1 MLKNQENENKILA
14 DFSVFKWMS
23 FIPGETSV
31 DDIAVMKFDGSTT
44 GLFLKTLP
52 TEFFSPCYMIQFV
65 TKGGFRASINNQD
78 YSLHANDGYLIIP
91 DFFMRRLQP
100 TSDHM
105 ELYVM
110 SISRKFMMEMN
121 LQFPLSLIS
130 HIYIHPVWHMSAQKI
145 QGVIHYFGLLR
156 EVIDTKNRTAAMH
169 LVNSFFHFLAGDI
182 AKHQNEY
189 TFFSRN
195 EEITGRFMHLVD
207 AYCDRHHNLDYYAGQ
222 LCLTTRYVANT
233 VRQTLGMTASA
244 CIEFA
249 LTQRAKTLLCTT
261 PLPIQAIADQLGF
274 QNQSHFGTFFKRHTG
289 CSPAAF
295 RKSPRDRPYA
305 TQQESSVTPA
315 AH

>member
-1 MLKNQENENKILA
+1 M
-14 DFSVFKWMS
+14 
-23 FIPGETSV
+23 

-44 GLFLKTLP
+44 NLFLKNLP
-52 TEFFSPCYMIQFV
+52 AEYFSPCYTLQFV
-65 TKGGFRASINNQD
+65 TKGGFQVSINNQE
-78 YSLHANDGYLIIP
+78 YNLQANDGYLIIP
-91 DFFMRRLQP
+91 DFFMRRLEP
-100 TSDHM
+100 TSEHL

-130 HIYIHPVWHMSAQKI
+130 HIYIHPTWHMSAEKV
-145 QGVIHYFGLLR
+145 QGVIRYFDLLR
-156 EVIDTKNRTAAMH
+156 EVIDTQNRTATMF

-182 AKHQNEY
+182 ANTKQNVPSS
-189 TFFSRN
+189 SRN

-207 AYCDRHHNLDYYAGQ
+207 AYCDRHHNLDWYAEQ

-233 VRQTLGMTASA
+233 VKETLGMTASS

-261 PLPIQAIADQLGF
+261 TLSVQEIADQLGF

-289 CSPAAF
+289 SSPAAF
-295 RKSPRDRPYA
+295 RKKL
-305 TQQESSVTPA
+305 
-315 AH
+315 

>member
-1 MLKNQENENKILA
+1 MAEKQENENRILA
-14 DFSVFKWMS
+14 DFSIFKWMS

-44 GLFLKTLP
+44 NLFLKNLP
-52 TEFFSPCYMIQFV
+52 AEYFSPCYTLQFV
-65 TKGGFRASINNQD
+65 TKGGFQVSINNQE
-78 YSLHANDGYLIIP
+78 YNLQANDGYLIIP
-91 DFFMRRLQP
+91 DFFMRRLEP
-100 TSDHM
+100 TSEHL

-130 HIYIHPVWHMSAQKI
+130 HIYIHPTWHMSAEKV
-145 QGVIHYFGLLR
+145 QGVIRYFDLLR
-156 EVIDTKNRTAAMH
+156 EVIDTQNRTATMF

-182 AKHQNEY
+182 ANTKQNVPSS
-189 TFFSRN
+189 SRN

-207 AYCDRHHNLDYYAGQ
+207 AYCDRHHNLDWYAEQ

-233 VRQTLGMTASA
+233 VKETLGMTASS

-261 PLPIQAIADQLGF
+261 TLSVQEIADQLGF

-289 CSPAAF
+289 SSPAAF
-295 RKSPRDRPYA
+295 RKKL
-305 TQQESSVTPA
+305 
-315 AH
+315 